1 MHELNSCSGGCVSRA
16 VACLL
21 ANAFGAVAGAKANR
35 ARSRWM
41 DDLHLYLSY
50 GNEFKIDS
58 EAPHARPFDHVA
70 TYETS
75 AYNPLLLAMTIS
87 ILGVA
92 ALGACLFPARRAS
105 LINPIDALRIE

>member
-1 MHELNSCSGGCVSRA
+1 MLSELSLTALPPHCDRKR
-16 VACLL
+16 
-21 ANAFGAVAGAKANR
+21 AKANR

-58 EAPHARPFDHVA
+58 EAPHAGPFDHVA
-70 TYETS
+70 TLPNVS
-75 AYNPLLLAMTIS
+75 VQPAVLAMTIS

>member
-1 MHELNSCSGGCVSRA
+1 MLSELSLTAPPLHCDRKRA
-16 VACLL
+16 K
-21 ANAFGAVAGAKANR
+21 GNR

-58 EAPHARPFDHVA
+58 EAPHAGPFDHVA
-70 TYETS
+70 TYQTS

>member
-1 MHELNSCSGGCVSRA
+1 
-16 VACLL
+16 
-21 ANAFGAVAGAKANR
+21 
-35 ARSRWM
+35 M

-58 EAPHARPFDHVA
+58 EASHAGRLI
-70 TYETS
+70 TSQLYQTS
-75 AYNPLLLAMTIS
+75 ASNPLLLAMTIS

-92 ALGACLFPARRAS
+92 ALVACPFPAMRAS